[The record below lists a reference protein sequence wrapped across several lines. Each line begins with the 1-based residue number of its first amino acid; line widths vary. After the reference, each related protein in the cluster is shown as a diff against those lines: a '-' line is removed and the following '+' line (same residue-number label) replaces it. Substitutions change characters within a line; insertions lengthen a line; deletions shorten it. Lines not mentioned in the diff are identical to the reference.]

1 MLEIDFL
8 VQNKGFKMNKKEV
21 LVINGGGPLEGEV
34 TISGAKNSALPI
46 LAACV
51 LGTEE
56 IILDGV
62 PGLKDVEIMIEVL
75 KHLGSKVEYIGEG
88 TVRIDSSE
96 LNTCETPFELMDKMR
111 ASFVVMG
118 PLLSRFKEAHTKAP
132 GGCNIGARP
141 IDLHLKGFEALGAEN
156 IVNDDAISIKTDGK
170 LIGNEVYLD
179 FPSVGAT
186 QNIMMAATLA
196 EGETII
202 ENAAKEPEIVDLA
215 SFLSKM
221 GAKIK
226 GAGTSTITIEGVEK
240 LTGTRH
246 TIIPDRIEAASYM
259 IAAAM
264 TKGNVTI
271 NNVIGSHIRPVIAK
285 LIEMGADVEEIDDED
300 IIKVKVDKRLK
311 ATNIQTLPY
320 PGFPTDVQA
329 QFMALMTICDGE
341 SKIQETVFENRFMH
355 VEQLNKMGA
364 AIATSGNRA
373 TIAGVDKLHGAEV
386 RATDLRAG
394 AALVIAALTAEGET
408 KVSDIYHI
416 DRGYSDLVERF
427 TNLGADIKRVEI

>member
-1 MLEIDFL
+1 MD
-8 VQNKGFKMNKKEV
+8 KKEI

-62 PGLKDVEIMIEVL
+62 PDLKDVEIMIEVL
-75 KHLGSKVEYIGEG
+75 RHLGSKVEYISEDS
-88 TVRIDSSE
+88 VRIDSSE

-118 PLLSRFKEAHTKAP
+118 PLLSRFKEAYTKAP

-141 IDLHLKGFEALGAEN
+141 IDLHLKGFEALGATN
-156 IVNDDAISIKTDGK
+156 IVNDDEISIKTDGK

-186 QNIMMAATLA
+186 QNIMMASTLA
-196 EGETII
+196 NGVTTI

-285 LIEMGADVEEIDDED
+285 LIEMGAEVDEIDDED
-300 IIKVKVDKRLK
+300 IIKVKVNKKLK
-311 ATNIQTLPY
+311 PTNIQTLPY
-320 PGFPTDVQA
+320 PGFPTDAQA

-373 TIAGVDKLHGAEV
+373 TIVGVDKLHGADV

-394 AALVIAALTAEGET
+394 AALVIAALIAEGET
-408 KVSDIYHI
+408 RVSDIYHI
-416 DRGYSDLVERF
+416 DRGYSNIVEKF

>member
-1 MLEIDFL
+1 
-8 VQNKGFKMNKKEV
+8 MNKKEL
-21 LVINGGGPLEGEV
+21 LVINGSGPLCGEV
-34 TISGAKNSALPI
+34 SISGAKNSALPI

-62 PGLKDVEIMIEVL
+62 PALKDVEIMIEVL
-75 KHLGSKVEYIGEG
+75 RHLGAKVDYLDKD
-88 TVRIDSSE
+88 TVKIDSSNI
-96 LNTCETPFELMDKMR
+96 NTCETPYELMDKMR

-118 PLLSRFKEAHTKAP
+118 PLLSRFKKAYTKAP

-141 IDLHLKGFEALGAEN
+141 IDFHLKGFEALGATSR
-156 IVNDDAISIKTDGK
+156 VNDEEIAIETNGE

-186 QNIMMAATLA
+186 QNIMMAAVLA
-196 EGETII
+196 DGETTI

-226 GAGTSTITIEGVEK
+226 GAGTSTIVIKGVEK

-285 LIEMGADVEEIDDED
+285 LIEMGANVEELEDED
-300 IIKVKVDKRLK
+300 VIKVSVDSKLK
-311 ATNIQTLPY
+311 PTNIQTLPY
-320 PGFPTDVQA
+320 PGFPTDAQA

-373 TIAGVDKLHGAEV
+373 TIVGVDKLHGADV
-386 RATDLRAG
+386 KATDLRAG
-394 AALVIAALTAEGET
+394 AALVIAALVAEGET
-408 KVSDIYHI
+408 RISDIYHI
-416 DRGYSDLVERF
+416 DRGYSDQVEKF
-427 TNLGADIKRVEI
+427 TKLGANIKRVEI

>member
-1 MLEIDFL
+1 MD
-8 VQNKGFKMNKKEV
+8 KKEI

-75 KHLGSKVEYIGEG
+75 RHLGSKVEYISEDS
-88 TVRIDSSE
+88 VRIDSSGI
-96 LNTCETPFELMDKMR
+96 NTCETPFELMDKMR

-118 PLLSRFKEAHTKAP
+118 PLLSRFKEAYTKAP

-141 IDLHLKGFEALGAEN
+141 IDLHLKGFEALGAKN
-156 IVNDDAISIKTDGK
+156 IVNDDEISIKTDGK
-170 LIGNEVYLD
+170 LIGNEIYLD

-186 QNIMMAATLA
+186 QNIIMAATLA
-196 EGETII
+196 DGETII

-285 LIEMGADVEEIDDED
+285 LIEMGAEVEEIDDED

-311 ATNIQTLPY
+311 ATNVQTLPY

-329 QFMALMTICDGE
+329 QFMALMTMCEGE

-373 TIAGVDKLHGAEV
+373 TIAGVDQLHGADV

-408 KVSDIYHI
+408 RVSDIYHI
-416 DRGYSDLVERF
+416 DRGYSNLVEKF
-427 TNLGADIKRVEI
+427 TNLGAIIKRVEI

>member
-1 MLEIDFL
+1 MD
-8 VQNKGFKMNKKEV
+8 KKEI

-62 PGLKDVEIMIEVL
+62 PDLKDVEIMIEVL
-75 KHLGSKVEYIGEG
+75 RHLGSKVEYISEDS
-88 TVRIDSSE
+88 VRIDSSE

-118 PLLSRFKEAHTKAP
+118 PLLSRFKEAYTKAP

-141 IDLHLKGFEALGAEN
+141 IDLHLKGFEALGATN
-156 IVNDDAISIKTDGK
+156 IVNDDEISIKTDGK

-196 EGETII
+196 KGVTII

-226 GAGTSTITIEGVEK
+226 GAGTSTITIDGVEK

-285 LIEMGADVEEIDDED
+285 LIEMGAEVDEIDDED
-300 IIKVKVDKRLK
+300 IIKVKVNKKLK
-311 ATNIQTLPY
+311 PTNIQTLPY
-320 PGFPTDVQA
+320 PGFPTDAQA

-373 TIAGVDKLHGAEV
+373 TIVGVDKLHGADV

-394 AALVIAALTAEGET
+394 AALVIAALIAEGET
-408 KVSDIYHI
+408 RVSDIYHI
-416 DRGYSDLVERF
+416 DRGYSNIVEKF

>member
-1 MLEIDFL
+1 MD
-8 VQNKGFKMNKKEV
+8 KKEIL
-21 LVINGGGPLEGEV
+21 LVNGGGPLKGEV
-34 TISGAKNSALPI
+34 CISGAKNSALPI

-62 PGLKDVEIMIEVL
+62 PNLKDVEIMLEVL
-75 KHLGSKVEYIGEG
+75 KHLGAKVEYIGEES
-88 TVRIDSSE
+88 VRIDSKD

-118 PLLSRFKEAHTKAP
+118 PLLSRFKEAYTKAP

-141 IDLHLKGFEALGAEN
+141 IDLHLKGFEALGAKTK
-156 IVNDDAISIKTDGK
+156 VNDDEISITTNGK
-170 LIGNEVYLD
+170 LTGNEVYLD

-196 EGETII
+196 EGETTI

-215 SFLSKM
+215 SFLTKM

-226 GAGTSTITIEGVEK
+226 GAGTSTIVIEGVDK

-264 TKGNVTI
+264 TKGDVTI
-271 NNVIGSHIRPVIAK
+271 KNVIGSHIRPVIAK
-285 LIEMGADVEEIDDED
+285 LIEMGAIVEEIEDED
-300 IIKVKVDKRLK
+300 IIKVKVGKKLK
-311 ATNIQTLPY
+311 PNNIQTLPY
-320 PGFPTDVQA
+320 PGFPTDAQA

-373 TIAGVDKLHGAEV
+373 TIVGVDKLHGANV
-386 RATDLRAG
+386 KATDLRAG
-394 AALVIAALTAEGET
+394 AALVIAALVAEGQT
-408 KVSDIYHI
+408 RISDIYHI
-416 DRGYSDLVERF
+416 DRGYSNLVEKF
-427 TNLGADIKRVEI
+427 TKLGADIKRVEI

>member
-1 MLEIDFL
+1 MD
-8 VQNKGFKMNKKEV
+8 KKEIL
-21 LVINGGGPLEGEV
+21 LVNGGGPLKGEV
-34 TISGAKNSALPI
+34 CISGAKNSALPI

-62 PGLKDVEIMIEVL
+62 PNLIDVEIMLEVL
-75 KHLGSKVEYIGEG
+75 KHLGAKVEYIGEES
-88 TVRIDSSE
+88 VRIDSKD
-96 LNTCETPFELMDKMR
+96 LNSCETPFELMDKMR

-118 PLLSRFKEAHTKAP
+118 PLLSRFKEAYTKAP

-141 IDLHLKGFEALGAEN
+141 IDLHLKGFEALGAKTK
-156 IVNDDAISIKTDGK
+156 VNDDEISITTNGK
-170 LIGNEVYLD
+170 LTGNEVYLD

-196 EGETII
+196 EGETTI

-215 SFLSKM
+215 SFLTKM

-226 GAGTSTITIEGVEK
+226 GAGTSTIVIEGVDK

-264 TKGNVTI
+264 TKGDVTI
-271 NNVIGSHIRPVIAK
+271 KNVIGSHIRPVIAK
-285 LIEMGADVEEIDDED
+285 LIEMGAIVEEIEDED
-300 IIKVKVDKRLK
+300 IIKVKVGKKLK
-311 ATNIQTLPY
+311 PNNIQTLPY
-320 PGFPTDVQA
+320 PGFPTDAQA

-373 TIAGVDKLHGAEV
+373 TIVGVDKLHGANV
-386 RATDLRAG
+386 KATDLRAG
-394 AALVIAALTAEGET
+394 AALVIAALVAEGQT
-408 KVSDIYHI
+408 RISDIYHI
-416 DRGYSDLVERF
+416 DRGYSNLVEKF
-427 TNLGADIKRVEI
+427 TKLGADIKRVEI

>member
-1 MLEIDFL
+1 MD
-8 VQNKGFKMNKKEV
+8 KKEI

-75 KHLGSKVEYIGEG
+75 RHLGSKVEYISEDS
-88 TVRIDSSE
+88 VRIDSSGI
-96 LNTCETPFELMDKMR
+96 NTCETPFELMDKMR

-118 PLLSRFKEAHTKAP
+118 PLLSRFKEAYTKAP

-141 IDLHLKGFEALGAEN
+141 IDLHLKGFEALGATN
-156 IVNDDAISIKTDGK
+156 IVNDDEISIKTDGK
-170 LIGNEVYLD
+170 LIGNEIYLD

-285 LIEMGADVEEIDDED
+285 LIEMGAEVDEIDDED
-300 IIKVKVDKRLK
+300 IIKVKVDKKLK
-311 ATNIQTLPY
+311 PTNIQTLPY

-364 AIATSGNRA
+364 AIATSGNKA
-373 TIAGVDKLHGAEV
+373 TIAGVDQLHGADV

-408 KVSDIYHI
+408 RVSDIYHI
-416 DRGYSDLVERF
+416 DRGYSNLVEKF
-427 TNLGADIKRVEI
+427 TNLGANIKRVEI

>member
-1 MLEIDFL
+1 MD
-8 VQNKGFKMNKKEV
+8 KKEI

-62 PGLKDVEIMIEVL
+62 PDLKDVEIMIEVL
-75 KHLGSKVEYIGEG
+75 RHLGSKVEYISEDS
-88 TVRIDSSE
+88 VRIDSSE

-118 PLLSRFKEAHTKAP
+118 PLLSRFKEAYTKAP

-141 IDLHLKGFEALGAEN
+141 IDLHLKGFEALGATN
-156 IVNDDAISIKTDGK
+156 IVNDDEISIKTDGK

-196 EGETII
+196 NGVTTI

-240 LTGTRH
+240 LTGPRH

-285 LIEMGADVEEIDDED
+285 LIEMGAEVDEIDDED
-300 IIKVKVDKRLK
+300 IIKVKVNKKLK
-311 ATNIQTLPY
+311 PTNIQTLPY
-320 PGFPTDVQA
+320 PGFPTDAQA

-373 TIAGVDKLHGAEV
+373 TIVGVDKLHGADV

-394 AALVIAALTAEGET
+394 AALVIAALIAEGET
-408 KVSDIYHI
+408 RVSDIYHI
-416 DRGYSDLVERF
+416 DRGYSNIVEKF

>member
-1 MLEIDFL
+1 MD
-8 VQNKGFKMNKKEV
+8 KKEI
-21 LVINGGGPLEGEV
+21 LVINGSGPLEGEV

-75 KHLGSKVEYIGEG
+75 RHLGSEVEYIGEDS
-88 TVRIDSSE
+88 VRIDSSN

-118 PLLSRFKEAHTKAP
+118 PLLSRFKEAYTKAP

-141 IDLHLKGFEALGAEN
+141 IDLHLKGFEALGATN
-156 IVNDDAISIKTDGK
+156 IVNDDEISIKTDGK
-170 LIGNEVYLD
+170 LVGNEVYLD

-196 EGETII
+196 DGETII

-264 TKGNVTI
+264 TRGNVTI

-285 LIEMGADVEEIDDED
+285 LIEMGAEVDEIDDED
-300 IIKVKVDKRLK
+300 IIKVKVDKKLK
-311 ATNIQTLPY
+311 PTNIQTLPY

-373 TIAGVDKLHGAEV
+373 TIVGVDQLHGANV

-416 DRGYSDLVERF
+416 DRGYSNLVEKF
-427 TNLGADIKRVEI
+427 TKLGANIKRVEI

>member
-1 MLEIDFL
+1 MD
-8 VQNKGFKMNKKEV
+8 KKEI

-34 TISGAKNSALPI
+34 NISGAKNSALPI
-46 LAACV
+46 LAACI

-56 IILDGV
+56 IILDAV
-62 PGLKDVEIMIEVL
+62 PALKDVEIMLEVL
-75 KHLGSKVEYIGEG
+75 RHLGSKVEYIDKD
-88 TVRIDSSE
+88 TVKIDSSNV
-96 LNTCETPFELMDKMR
+96 NTCETPYELMDKMR

-118 PLLSRFKEAHTKAP
+118 PLLSRFKKAYTKAP

-141 IDLHLKGFEALGAEN
+141 IDLHLKGFESLGASTRVSDEE
-156 IVNDDAISIKTDGK
+156 IAIETNGE
-170 LIGNEVYLD
+170 LVGNEIYLD

-186 QNIMMAATLA
+186 QNIIMAATLA
-196 EGETII
+196 DGETII

-221 GAKIK
+221 GANIK
-226 GAGTSTITIEGVEK
+226 GAGTSTIVIQGVEK

-271 NNVIGSHIRPVIAK
+271 NNVIGSHIRPIIAK
-285 LIEMGADVEEIDDED
+285 LIEMGANVEEIEDED
-300 IIKVKVDKRLK
+300 IIKVSVNNKLK
-311 ATNIQTLPY
+311 PTNIQTLPY
-320 PGFPTDVQA
+320 PGFPTDAQA

-373 TIAGVDKLHGAEV
+373 TIVGVDKLHGADV
-386 RATDLRAG
+386 KATDLRAG
-394 AALVIAALTAEGET
+394 AALVIAALVADGET
-408 KVSDIYHI
+408 RISDIYHI
-416 DRGYSDLVERF
+416 DRGYSDLVEKF
-427 TNLGADIKRVEI
+427 TKLGAKIKRVEI

>member
-1 MLEIDFL
+1 MD
-8 VQNKGFKMNKKEV
+8 KKEI

-62 PGLKDVEIMIEVL
+62 PDLKDVEIMIEVL
-75 KHLGSKVEYIGEG
+75 RHLGSKVEYISEDS
-88 TVRIDSSE
+88 VRIDSSE

-118 PLLSRFKEAHTKAP
+118 PLLSRFKEAYTKAP

-141 IDLHLKGFEALGAEN
+141 IDLHLKGFEALGATN
-156 IVNDDAISIKTDGK
+156 IVNDDEISIKTDGK

-196 EGETII
+196 NGVTII

-221 GAKIK
+221 GANIK

-285 LIEMGADVEEIDDED
+285 LIEMGAEVDEIDDED
-300 IIKVKVDKRLK
+300 IIKVKVNKKLK
-311 ATNIQTLPY
+311 PTNIQTLPY
-320 PGFPTDVQA
+320 PGFPTDAQA

-373 TIAGVDKLHGAEV
+373 TIVGVDKLHGADV

-394 AALVIAALTAEGET
+394 AALVIAALIAEGET
-408 KVSDIYHI
+408 RVSDIYHI
-416 DRGYSDLVERF
+416 DRGYSNIVEKF

>member
-1 MLEIDFL
+1 MD
-8 VQNKGFKMNKKEV
+8 KKEI
-21 LVINGGGPLEGEV
+21 LVINGGGLLEGEV
-34 TISGAKNSALPI
+34 NISGAKNSALPI
-46 LAACV
+46 LAACI

-56 IILDGV
+56 IILDAV
-62 PGLKDVEIMIEVL
+62 PALKDVEIMLEVL
-75 KHLGSKVEYIGEG
+75 RHLGSKVEYIDKD
-88 TVRIDSSE
+88 TVKIDSSNV
-96 LNTCETPFELMDKMR
+96 NTCETPYELMDKMR

-118 PLLSRFKEAHTKAP
+118 PLLSRFKKAYTKAP

-141 IDLHLKGFEALGAEN
+141 IDLHLKGFESLGASTRVSDEE
-156 IVNDDAISIKTDGK
+156 IAIETNGK
-170 LIGNEVYLD
+170 LVGNEIYLD

-186 QNIMMAATLA
+186 QNIIMAATLA
-196 EGETII
+196 DGETVI

-221 GAKIK
+221 GANIK
-226 GAGTSTITIEGVEK
+226 GAGTSTIVIQGVEK

-271 NNVIGSHIRPVIAK
+271 NNVIGSHIRPIIAK
-285 LIEMGADVEEIDDED
+285 LIEMGANVEEIEDED
-300 IIKVKVDKRLK
+300 IIKVSVNNKLK
-311 ATNIQTLPY
+311 PTNIQTLPY
-320 PGFPTDVQA
+320 PGFPTDAQA

-373 TIAGVDKLHGAEV
+373 TIVGVDKLHGADV
-386 RATDLRAG
+386 KATDLRAG
-394 AALVIAALTAEGET
+394 AALVIAALVADGET
-408 KVSDIYHI
+408 RISDIYHI
-416 DRGYSDLVERF
+416 DRGYSDLVEKF
-427 TNLGADIKRVEI
+427 TKLGAKIKRVEI

>member
-1 MLEIDFL
+1 
-8 VQNKGFKMNKKEV
+8 MNKKEL
-21 LVINGGGPLEGEV
+21 LVINGAGPLCGEV
-34 TISGAKNSALPI
+34 SISGAKNSALPI

-62 PGLKDVEIMIEVL
+62 PALKDVEIMIEVL
-75 KHLGSKVEYIGEG
+75 RHLGAKVDYLDKD
-88 TVRIDSSE
+88 TVKIDSSNI
-96 LNTCETPFELMDKMR
+96 NTCETPYELMDKMR

-118 PLLSRFKEAHTKAP
+118 PLLSRFKKAYTKAP

-141 IDLHLKGFEALGAEN
+141 IDFHLKGFEALGATSR
-156 IVNDDAISIKTDGK
+156 VNDEEIAIETNGE

-186 QNIMMAATLA
+186 QNIMMAAVLA
-196 EGETII
+196 DGETTI

-226 GAGTSTITIEGVEK
+226 GAGTSTIVIKGVEK

-285 LIEMGADVEEIDDED
+285 LIEMGANVEELEDED
-300 IIKVKVDKRLK
+300 VIKVSVDSKLK
-311 ATNIQTLPY
+311 PTNIQTLPY
-320 PGFPTDVQA
+320 PGFPTDAQA

-355 VEQLNKMGA
+355 VEQLQKMGA
-364 AIATSGNRA
+364 AIATEGNEA
-373 TIAGVDKLHGAEV
+373 SIAGVDSLQGATV
-386 RATDLRAG
+386 KSTDLRAG
-394 AALVIAALTAEGET
+394 AALILAGLVADGTT
-408 KVSDIYHI
+408 NVTDIYHI
-416 DRGYSDLVERF
+416 DRGYDDIVSKF
-427 TNLGADIKRVEI
+427 KKLGANIERIEIED